1 MRFAALSFASV
12 MALVGCDVADATT
25 EEDELTQSLT
35 LRFASNAG
43 ALTLTSSGKKLTCS
57 ERFEGVDGERVTCA
71 RSGERLQVIVKTDG
85 GHVVAVRDLSGKRG
99 YYACTPSGE
108 VEGLPSEMLPSLMQ
122 CKATTIHPRGSG
134 GLSSPFDSSAEGVST
149 PNAHWVD
156 GAMTVLR
163 GMEPRTPEEF
173 AELKAAGIAR
183 VLIFK
188 NVTGK
193 DDVAKEIAGWAL
205 PSKDVLHVPFA
216 WKDLPGF
223 QAPCEQT
230 VQALRF
236 IQASAKAKKKVF
248 FHCTVGEDR
257 TGYLAAL
264 HAMLFEGASERAAF
278 DQDMCEHGYAEGN
291 PQKPGFVT
299 GKLEEG
305 LTPLYRSMAF
315 LVATKKLTTALDAS
329 VCATEPN
336 VPESFLPDA
345 ACGVSTTLVP

>member
-1 MRFAALSFASV
+1 MRLALLAPVAALA
-12 MALVGCDVADATT
+12 ALTVLAGCDVGDATT
-25 EEDELTQSLT
+25 EEDDLSQSLT
-35 LRFASNAG
+35 LRFESTGG
-43 ALTLTSSGKKLTCS
+43 ALSLKSSGKKLVCD

-71 RSGERLQVIVKTDG
+71 RSGERLQVIVKADG
-85 GHVVAVRDLSGKRG
+85 GSVVAVRDLSGKRG

-108 VEGLPSEMLPSLMQ
+108 IEGLPSQLK

-134 GLSSPFDSSAEGVST
+134 GLSSPFDSSVDGVST

-156 GAMTVLR
+156 DAMTVLR
-163 GMEPRTPEEF
+163 GMEPRTPGEF
-173 AELKAAGIAR
+173 AELKTAGISR

-205 PSKDVLHVPFA
+205 PSKDVLHVPFV

-223 QAPCEQT
+223 EGPCEQT
-230 VQALRF
+230 VESLRF

-264 HAMLFEGASERAAF
+264 YAMLFEGADARAAF

-299 GKLEEG
+299 GKLEDG

-315 LVATKKLTTALDAS
+315 LVSTKKLTTALDAS
-329 VCATEPN
+329 VCATEP
-336 VPESFLPDA
+336 VIPDTFLPDA
-345 ACGVSTTLVP
+345 SCGVSTTLLP